1 MAKQLVNIGS
11 APNDGTGDPLRQAM
25 DKINDNVNEIYSA
38 VGDGTDLTT
47 LINAAGEIEALG
59 EANKI
64 SFWYEN
70 YADLPNAVLNQGA
83 LAYVENNAAV
93 YYSLGS
99 QGWRK
104 LLSDNSNNDIIG
116 YTDSLPTYPN
126 VGGGGGGG
134 TSNTFSTF
142 AISGQD
148 PIIADTVTDTI
159 TFAAGN
165 NITLT
170 ANAATDTITIA
181 AAGGGGGN
189 ANNAFGTVRVSG
201 QTDVV
206 ADTTGDILN
215 VANGAGIEIST
226 NAATDTLII
235 TATGGGGGG
244 IPTRMERNVTAANIA
259 AGTTSYQVINGF
271 KGYALLKI
279 QVSQAA
285 WVRLYTD
292 IASRTAD
299 ASRTQ
304 LQDPAPDSGVI
315 AEVITA
321 GNETVVLSPGVF
333 GFSNESTPSTNIP
346 LAITNNTG
354 GLASITVTLT
364 LIQLES

>member
-279 QVSQAA
+279 AVSQAA